1 MNLAGESSFH
11 LALLLAVSMLTAAVA
26 GKLIGSFFHSR
37 GFTTNGI
44 FQEGGVTILSLLL
57 AFLYSASLS
66 RTALRH
72 EMLKDECRSL
82 SGVSATVHFLETPEA
97 AKVRDSIRD
106 YVDSKISLGELQLKS
121 PQFVERL
128 SEVRTRLR
136 ALIDVSK
143 EAAQKK
149 PELTQA
155 LVDGINGV
163 IGSHTARM
171 VSLAESRSIRG
182 ILVVPLS
189 AVLLMLFIGFQAG
202 MHKGLQLFH
211 VTLFTILVSGVFWSA
226 IDEGQAGNWFT
237 NGNASLLIQMRD
249 GLWK

>member
-82 SGVSATVHFLETPEA
+82 SGVSATVHFLETSEA

-106 YVDSKISLGELQLKS
+106 YVDSKISLGELELKS

-202 MHKGLQLFH
+202 MQKGLQLFH
-211 VTLFTILVSGVFWSA
+211 VTLFTLLVSGVLLSA
-226 IDEGQAGNWFT
+226 YTKFRSSIT
-237 NGNASLLIQMRD
+237 NKKSNLYIIRN
-249 GLWK
+249 

>member
-182 ILVVPLS
+182 IL